1 MTLKSIDT
9 MERITRQHFADNF
22 DEILEKVEKENV
34 GYVILDNEGND
45 GQVLCP
51 VKWFETEINDIPSV
65 MREIKRRKEEMYS
78 LVEETISKIENDIIT
93 DEDAIENFQ
102 FMLMDY
108 VDDVKFFEL
117 YRSLN
122 QVLNQKYP
130 NRKKGKWE

>member
-1 MTLKSIDT
+1 MTLKSTDT
-9 MERITRQHFADNF
+9 MERITRQQLADNF

-51 VKWFETEINDIPSV
+51 AKWFKTQTDDIPSV
-65 MREIKRRKEEMYS
+65 MRELKRIKEETYL
-78 LVEETISKIENDIIT
+78 LVEKTINEIAEGNIT
-93 DEDAIENFQ
+93 DRDAIDDFL

-108 VDDVKFFEL
+108 GDDVRFFEL

-122 QVLNQKYP
+122 KVIHEKFPQQKE
-130 NRKKGKWE
+130 ND

>member
-1 MTLKSIDT
+1 MTLKSTAT
-9 MERITRQHFADNF
+9 MERITRQQFADNF

-34 GYVILDNEGND
+34 GYVILDNEGKD

-108 VDDVKFFEL
+108 GDDVKFFEL